1 MDKLILRELHFIA
14 RHGVLPEEHENSQH
28 FSATLELELPLAPAG
43 RSDRLDQTIEMEP
56 NDAEALLLRGRAH
69 LALRHVAPA
78 VADLRAASSRLPNR
92 PDVHYHLALALEAAS
107 QRGDALKAAEQ
118 ALRLAPDF
126 ADARSLSE
134 RLRR

>member
-1 MDKLILRELHFIA
+1 MSDQDLLKLA
-14 RHGVLPEEHENSQH
+14 AQAAG
-28 FSATLELELPLAPAG
+28 LPLSSEWDSTAEGILIGYGNGDLTVWNPLA
-43 RSDRLDQTIEMEP
+43 

-78 VADLRAASSRLPNR
+78 VADLRAAASRLPDR
-92 PDVHYHLALALEAAS
+92 PEVHYQLALALEAAS